1 MSVLTSVVGD
11 GYDPDVDKTS
21 AGKPFCDLFVI
32 MNFLGNNL
40 IQTALRLVYCEVVD
54 CKVHKQVQSI

>member
-21 AGKPFCDLFVI
+21 AGKPFCDLFVA

-40 IQTALRLVYCEVVD
+40 I
-54 CKVHKQVQSI
+54 